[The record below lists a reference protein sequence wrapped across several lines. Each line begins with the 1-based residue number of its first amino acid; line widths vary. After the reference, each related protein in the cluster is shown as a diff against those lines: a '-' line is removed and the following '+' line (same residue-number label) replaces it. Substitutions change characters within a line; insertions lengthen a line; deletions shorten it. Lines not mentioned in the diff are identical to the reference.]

1 LASSSQCGIGSQQHK
16 LNGKIIPLTNPKT
29 TGRYD
34 FLAIDTVI
42 NDRSFDWPF
51 DWPFNWPFD
60 WPFDRPIDR
69 KTAVRGCILQ
79 TRQTGTC
86 LQDNP
91 TSLSVTQMNG
101 LSRRA

>member
-51 DWPFNWPFD
+51 D
-60 WPFDRPIDR
+60 R

-79 TRQTGTC
+79 ARQTGTC

-91 TSLSVTQMNG
+91 TSISVTQMNG

>member
-1 LASSSQCGIGSQQHK
+1 MASSSQCGIGSQQHK

-51 DWPFNWPFD
+51 DWPF
-60 WPFDRPIDR
+60 DRPFDR

>member
-1 LASSSQCGIGSQQHK
+1 LASSSQCDIGSQQHK

-34 FLAIDTVI
+34 FLAMDTVI

-51 DWPFNWPFD
+51 DWPF
-60 WPFDRPIDR
+60 DRPFDR

-79 TRQTGTC
+79 ARQTGTC

-91 TSLSVTQMNG
+91 TSISVTQMNG

>member
-51 DWPFNWPFD
+51 DWPF
-60 WPFDRPIDR
+60 DRPFDR

>member
-51 DWPFNWPFD
+51 N
-60 WPFDRPIDR
+60 WPFDRPFDR